1 METIPAAAT
10 EREVITADRLQGG
23 DHSLL
28 QEPAE
33 GAPSDIAPAEPLV
46 TLAACD
52 ARAVAT
58 LREGLNL
65 DELVAQ
71 TLARRGFGDVQ
82 AARAYLEGEPML
94 DAAGLPG
101 AAQAAAA
108 IAAHIRAGAR
118 IAVHGD
124 YDVDGVCSTAILVR
138 TLDRLGAEVTW
149 HVPSRFGDGYGL
161 SRRAIEKL
169 ASDGAALIIAVDCG
183 ITAVEEVAY
192 AQASGVDVVICDH
205 HTPGAQLPAAPIVHP
220 AIGDYACPSLCAA
233 AVAFK
238 VAQLIAAEMGA
249 ESGLVDDEL
258 ELVALATV
266 CDVVPLQGENRA
278 IVRAGVAAMR
288 VTTRPGLRE
297 LMRVAGVDPLALD
310 SSSFGFRLGPRINA
324 AGRMFSAEPAV
335 ELLLTA
341 DPRRAVELAEEL
353 NGANARRKDVEQ
365 SVLFSAEK
373 QAREQRDQFAI
384 VVAGEGWHPGV
395 LGIVAGRIAEQYR
408 RPCVA
413 LAIEGGVAAGSGRGG
428 GVFDLLGGLTACSE
442 HLIRFGGHKAAAGLE
457 LDQSSLAAF
466 TRKFQANAAE
476 TLSVDDLRHRVQVDA
491 IAEPAQ
497 LTLETAEALKRLGP
511 FGQANPE
518 PALLVPAVTVTHLR
532 KMGSSG
538 RHYKL
543 SVSGVSGRAGV
554 VAFSWQQSIAHG
566 DDAPLTNIVVKL
578 RPNEFRGVVEGQ
590 SQLVALSEAAGFGD
604 GAKAQGWHRDFLA
617 ALTSI
622 PPGLDAGGTFRLP
635 DVRARAIARPQ
646 VVAAFRALRES
657 TEGSL
662 DHSYG
667 ALAKVLDSPVQA
679 AIAVLTL
686 EELGLLGVERNG
698 DSVEAF
704 KVRDASRTELE
715 RSETFRSYSELKD
728 QTHRWLARSTPTL
741 PHRPM

>member
-10 EREVITADRLQGG
+10 ENDVITANRLQGG
-23 DHSLL
+23 NHSPP
-28 QEPAE
+28 QDRADD
-33 GAPSDIAPAEPLV
+33 APPDIAPAEPLV
-46 TLAACD
+46 TLAGCD

-58 LREGLNL
+58 LREQLNL

-71 TLARRGFGDVQ
+71 TLVRRGLGDVQ
-82 AARAYLEGEPML
+82 AAQAFLEGEPML
-94 DAAGLPG
+94 DAASLPG
-101 AAQAAAA
+101 ATQAAAA
-108 IAAHIRAGAR
+108 IAKHIRAGAR

-183 ITAVEEVAY
+183 ITAVDEVAY
-192 AQASGVDVVICDH
+192 ARASGVEVVICDH
-205 HTPGAQLPAAPIVHP
+205 HTPGAQPPDAPIAHP

-233 AVAFK
+233 AVTFK
-238 VAQLIAAEMGA
+238 VAKLVATEMAADPGM
-249 ESGLVDDEL
+249 VDDEL
-258 ELVALATV
+258 ELVAMATV

-278 IVRAGVAAMR
+278 IVRAGVTAMR

-310 SSSFGFRLGPRINA
+310 STSFGFRLGPRINA

-466 TRKFQANAAE
+466 TREFQANAAE
-476 TLSVDDLRHRVQVDA
+476 SLSVDDLRHRVQADA
-491 IAEPAQ
+491 IAEPSQ
-497 LTLETAEALKRLGP
+497 LTLEAAEALKRLGP

-532 KMGSSG
+532 KMGSNG

-543 SVSGVSGRAGV
+543 SVSANSGRAGV
-554 VAFSWQQSIAHG
+554 VAFSWQQSIVHG

-578 RPNEFRGVVEGQ
+578 RPNEFRGIVEGQ
-590 SQLVALSEAAGFGD
+590 SQLVALSAVAGFEGGD
-604 GAKAQGWHRDFLA
+604 KAQDWHREFLA
-617 ALTSI
+617 ALTAI
-622 PPGLDAGGTFRLP
+622 PPCLCDGGTFRLP
-635 DVRARAIARPQ
+635 DVQARAIARPQ

-657 TEGSL
+657 NEDSL
-662 DHSYG
+662 DQCCN
-667 ALAKVLDSPVQA
+667 ALATALDSPVQA
-679 AIAVLTL
+679 AIAVRTL
-686 EELGLLGVERNG
+686 EELGLLGVEWSG

-741 PHRPM
+741 PHRTM